1 MRLCFQRVPLLP
13 ATFVQQVTRQL
24 PQLIPVASTQ
34 RHFSQKPTDFIFRST
49 ATLPQFFLHKMA
61 TTGPKKLHPKS
72 TAPVVIA
79 GPSGVGK
86 STLIK
91 MLMTDYPE
99 DFGFS
104 VSHTTRKP
112 RDGEINGVHYFF
124 SNLEEMEELIK
135 KGEFIENAIYAGN
148 LYGTSKQAVRS
159 VAEKGKICILDVDSQ
174 GILSLKKTDLG
185 CRYIFICPPSVEEL
199 ERRLVKRGES
209 RENIEKRLNQ
219 AKIELEY
226 VKVEGFFDDIIV
238 NQDLEAAYAELE
250 KAILKL

>member
-1 MRLCFQRVPLLP
+1 MRICVPILYSPASSIAISLAQRAIFQQLPKRSFTQSSSNLLFKTSAPLP
-13 ATFVQQVTRQL
+13 A
-24 PQLIPVASTQ
+24 
-34 RHFSQKPTDFIFRST
+34 
-49 ATLPQFFLHKMA
+49 FFLNRMA
-61 TTGPKKLHPKS
+61 ATGPKKLHPKS

-104 VSHTTRKP
+104 VSHTSRKP
-112 RDGEINGVHYFF
+112 REGEIDGVHYYF
-124 SNLEEMEELIK
+124 STREAMQELVQ
-135 KGEFIENAIYAGN
+135 KGEFIENAEYAGN
-148 LYGTSKQAVRS
+148 FYGTSKQAVRS
-159 VAEKGKICILDVDSQ
+159 IAEKGKICILDVDSQ

-185 CRYIFICPPSVEEL
+185 CRYIFIAPPSIEEL

-209 RENIEKRLNQ
+209 RENIDKRLKQ
-219 AKIELEY
+219 AQIELEY
-226 VKVEGFFDDIIV
+226 VKVEGFFDDVVV
-238 NQDLEAAYAELE
+238 NNNLETAYGDLE